1 VIQRVK
7 ANSSNFLETDQRAE
21 ADVATYRILAL
32 DGGGIRGLYTA
43 ILLQRI
49 ALQLPGFIDRADLLA
64 GTSTGGILALG
75 LARAISVSSLV
86 SLYRDN
92 GSRIFSRTVWHQV
105 REIDELIGP
114 KYDNKDL
121 VTMVQATFG
130 DATLNDLLPRHVLI
144 PTFDLDNEAVP
155 PASRMWKPKFFH
167 NFEGPD
173 SDGDQK
179 IADVALRTSA
189 APTYFPVY
197 QGYADGGVIANNPSM
212 SAVAQALDAGTG
224 KQQLADLRLFSVGT
238 GITPAYVTGDRLD
251 WGLAQWAPV
260 LPDVMLEGGMGVADY
275 ECARLLGE
283 NYFRLAPVLPSPI
296 PLDSTPNIPSL
307 IEYANQVDITD
318 AVAWLKAKF

>member
-1 VIQRVK
+1 M
-7 ANSSNFLETDQRAE
+7 
-21 ADVATYRILAL
+21 ATYRILAL

-43 ILLQRI
+43 ILLQRL
-49 ALQLPGFIDRADLLA
+49 AQQVPEFTDRADLLA

-75 LARAISVSSLV
+75 LARGISIDLLI
-86 SLYRDN
+86 SLYQDN
-92 GSRIFSRTVWHQV
+92 GSQIFSRSLWHKV

-114 KYDNKDL
+114 KYDNNDL
-121 VTMVQATFG
+121 VKRMQATFG
-130 DATLNDLLPRHVLI
+130 DATLDDLLPRHVLI
-144 PTFDLDNEAVP
+144 PTFDLDNQAAP
-155 PASRMWKPKFFH
+155 PAPRMWKPKFFH

-179 IADVALRTSA
+179 IADVALCTSA

-197 QGYADGGVIANNPSM
+197 QGYVDGGVIANNPAM

-224 KQQLADLRLFSVGT
+224 KQQLPDLRLFSVGT
-238 GITPAYVTGDRLD
+238 GITPAYVTGEGLD

-275 ECARLLGE
+275 ECARLLGR

-296 PLDSTPNIPSL
+296 PLDSAKEIPTL
-307 IEYANQVDITD
+307 VDYANQVDITA
-318 AVAWLKAKF
+318 AVAWLKENF